1 MTNSLSKTEDQVKTN
16 RLVGKSETHRFDS
29 SSDESEVE
37 V

>member
-1 MTNSLSKTEDQVKTN
+1 MTNSFSKTLDPVDTDQLAEDGEV
-16 RLVGKSETHRFDS
+16 HRFDS